1 LTLYHGCHIRQDGLV
16 NADIVTAV
24 VGFGGAVVGAG
35 ASIGAAWLTQRHQ
48 TKQAEATRLRDL
60 GQVATDTALSELI
73 KLNDL
78 LESTTPPTDAP
89 ANEPEPWERRAKAHL
104 RNVELALL
112 RVPGREVYA
121 RVVPTLELAKEYRWA
136 GPRHFHY
143 IKMMQLMVGD
153 MITALSAYIRAD
165 AIPRPHRAVAQVRA
179 DVDRRKAA
187 SVAAFLV
194 SEPEP
199 DYVEYEEEETP

>member
-1 LTLYHGCHIRQDGLV
+1 M
-16 NADIVTAV
+16 NADIVTAL

-35 ASIGAAWLTQRHQ
+35 ASMGSAWLTQRHQ
-48 TKQAEATRLRDL
+48 TKQAEGDRLRDL
-60 GQVATDTALSELI
+60 GKVAVDIALSELI

-78 LESTTPPTDAP
+78 LESTTPPTDTP
-89 ANEPEPWERRAKAHL
+89 SNESEPWEKQAKVHL

-112 RVPGREVYA
+112 RVPGRAVYA
-121 RVVPTLELAKEYRWA
+121 RVVPTLELAKQYRWA

-165 AIPRPHRAVAQVRA
+165 TIPKPDRAVALTRA
-179 DVDRRKAA
+179 EVERRKAA
-187 SVAAFLV
+187 RAAAFLMD
-194 SEPEP
+194 EPEP
-199 DYVEYEEEETP
+199 DYEEEDTAL

>member
-1 LTLYHGCHIRQDGLV
+1 M
-16 NADIVTAV
+16 NADIVTAF

-35 ASIGAAWLTQRHQ
+35 ASIGTAWLTQRHQ
-48 TKQAEATRLRDL
+48 AKQAEAARRRDL
-60 GQVATDTALSELI
+60 GQLAVDTALSELI

-78 LESTTPPTDAP
+78 LESTTPPTDTP
-89 ANEPEPWERRAKAHL
+89 ANEPEAWEKQAKVHL

-112 RVPGREVYA
+112 RVPGRAVYA
-121 RVVPTLELAKEYRWA
+121 RVAPTLEPAKEYRWA

-143 IKMMQLMVGD
+143 IQMMRLMVGD

-165 AIPRPHRAVAQVRA
+165 TIPKPDKAVAQTRA

-187 SVAAFLV
+187 RAAAFLMH
-194 SEPEP
+194 EPEP
-199 DYVEYEEEETP
+199 DYEEEDTAL